1 MLAAP
6 PEFDYDAMV
15 SALQPLEILRD
26 PQQVAKLSSDYH
38 TFSPILVPQL
48 KGCVAEAVVR
58 PGDMTELR
66 QAVAYLAQQGIPMTL
81 RGAGT
86 GNYGQAVPL
95 RGGVVLD
102 LTKLNQVLWV
112 QGCRARVQAG
122 AKLAAI
128 DKVTQETGWEIRM
141 APSTIRTATIGG
153 FIAGGSG
160 GMGSITYGQ
169 LRDRGNI
176 LALQVMTVEPE
187 PRLLELRGDDVYKV
201 AHAWGTNGIIT
212 EVELPLAPAYAW
224 AEQAIAFSDFM
235 QAARFCQ
242 ALADADGILKK
253 LISLHAWPLPSYFS
267 PIKSAVIPGS
277 HLVLVMVAETSLE
290 AFADLVR
297 EWQGHVT
304 YAKTAQ
310 EASKGTLIV
319 ELTWNHTTLHAR
331 SVDPSLTY
339 LQSLFPWEAD
349 LATVEKLYHHYG
361 EEVMMHLEWI
371 RVGGKA
377 VPVGLQVVRFSTPA
391 RLEQIME
398 EHEANG
404 VMIANPHTY
413 IIEDGGRKV
422 MDPQQI
428 AFKKAVDP
436 QGLLN
441 PGKMRTWEAT
451 GT

>member
-1 MLAAP
+1 MPTATH
-6 PEFDYDAMV
+6 DWQ
-15 SALQPLEILRD
+15 ALQPIEIIQD
-26 PQQVAKLSSDYH
+26 PAQVAKFSGDYH

-48 KGCVAEAVVR
+48 SACVGEVVVR
-58 PGDMTELR
+58 PADLEQLR
-66 QAVAYLAQQGIPMTL
+66 QAVSYLAQQGIPITI

-95 RGGVVLD
+95 RGGAILD
-102 LTKLNQVLWV
+102 MTKLNQVLWV
-112 QGCRARVQAG
+112 QGSRVRVQAG

-128 DKVTQETGWEIRM
+128 DKVTRETGWEIRM

-176 LALQVMTVEPE
+176 LGLQVMTVEPE
-187 PRLLELRGDDVYKV
+187 PRLLELRGDEVYQV

-212 EVELPLAPAYAW
+212 EVELPLAPAYPW
-224 AEQAIAFSDFM
+224 AEQGIAFRDFM

-242 ALADADGILKK
+242 ALADADGIVKK
-253 LISLHAWPLPSYFS
+253 LVSLHAWPIPSYFS
-267 PIKSAVIPGS
+267 IVKGTIPAGS
-277 HLVLVMVAETSLE
+277 HLVLLMVAEMSVE
-290 AFADLVR
+290 ALADLVR
-297 EWQGHVT
+297 EWQGEVI
-304 YAKTAQ
+304 YSKTAQ
-310 EASKGTLIV
+310 EAGKGTPVV
-319 ELTWNHTTLHAR
+319 EFTWNHTTLHAR

-349 LATVEKLYHHYG
+349 LKTVEKLYHHYG
-361 EEVMMHLEWI
+361 DEVMMHLEWI

-377 VPVGLQVVRFSTPA
+377 VPVGLQVVRFTTPE
-391 RLEQIME
+391 RLQQIMD
-398 EHEANG
+398 EHEAHG

-428 AFKKAVDP
+428 AFKEAVDP

-441 PGKMRTWEAT
+441 PGKMRTWEAR
-451 GT
+451 G